1 MQELITIHNMDF
13 DGTEQQTVNARELHN
28 FLEIGKDFSTWVK
41 AQIDR
46 AGFLEG
52 ADFVKTQ
59 DLSSPKKGSAKSRPQ
74 LRIEYHFT
82 LNAAKEI
89 SMMSNSS
96 KGKEARLYFI
106 KCEKDLMEIKRQQAI
121 SGQSA
126 LPDFTNPAIAARAW
140 AEQYEKR
147 QALEIQIK
155 EDQPKVELA
164 DTFLSS
170 RGQFLIRQV
179 AKSMGIGTQFL
190 FGWLRTHK
198 WIMKTNE
205 PYATHCTR
213 GYLIPK
219 PHTYEASDGFNKTS
233 FTTYITPKGV
243 KKIHEKLILEGI
255 IPKDRQIQFDFLTN

>member
-1 MQELITIHNMDF
+1 MQELITLHNVNF
-13 DGTEQQTVNARELHN
+13 DGTEQQTVNARELHA
-28 FLEIGKDFSTWVK
+28 FLEVGKDFSTWLK
-41 AQIDR
+41 DR
-46 AGFLEG
+46 IEKYGFVEDL
-52 ADFVKTQ
+52 DFVKI
-59 DLSSPKKGSAKSRPQ
+59 DSPKLGNQRGGDRRS
-74 LRIEYHFT
+74 IEYYIS
-82 LNAAKEI
+82 LSMAKELC
-89 SMMSNSS
+89 MVERNE
-96 KGKEARLYFI
+96 KGKQARLYFI
-106 KCEKDLMEIKRQQAI
+106 ECEKDLMEIKRQQAI